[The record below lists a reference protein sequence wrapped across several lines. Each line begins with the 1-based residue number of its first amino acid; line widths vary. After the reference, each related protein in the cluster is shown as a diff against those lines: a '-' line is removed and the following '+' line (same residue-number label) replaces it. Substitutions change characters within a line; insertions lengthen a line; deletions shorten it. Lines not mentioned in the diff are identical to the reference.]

1 MYTITFFNF
10 HEVNDSQHTMSN
22 EDLQREEMEVLD
34 SMYAGDQSLT
44 VIDST
49 KFQIK
54 IEDLEGEPSKP
65 IKIY

>member
-1 MYTITFFNF
+1 
-10 HEVNDSQHTMSN
+10 MSN

-44 VIDST
+44 VIDSK

-54 IEDLEGEPSKP
+54 IEDLDGEPSKP
-65 IKIY
+65 IKILLILIL